1 MALLQLNLMP
11 SNKELRMFAGVWFP
25 SMGAMVSLFL
35 LRKLH
40 SPAAALAAAILVLT
54 LSLCGLAAPGV
65 IRPVYLVLIR
75 LTFPIG
81 WVSSHLILLAA
92 YYLVITPIGFLI
104 RLAHDP
110 MNRSFDRSSGSYWV
124 AREQPDRR
132 SYFRQ
137 S

>member
-1 MALLQLNLMP
+1 
-11 SNKELRMFAGVWFP
+11 MFAGVWFP
-25 SMGAMVSLFL
+25 LMGTMASLFF

-40 SPAAALAAAILVLT
+40 SPAGALAAAIVVLT
-54 LSLCGLAAPGV
+54 LSICGLAVPDV

-75 LTFPIG
+75 LSFPIG
-81 WVSSHLILLAA
+81 WVSSHLILLVA

>member
-1 MALLQLNLMP
+1 
-11 SNKELRMFAGVWFP
+11 MFAGLWFP
-25 SMGAMVSLFL
+25 LMGTMVSLFF

-40 SPAAALAAAILVLT
+40 SPRAALAGAAVVLT
-54 LSLCGLAAPGV
+54 LSLCGLASPRI

-81 WVSSHLILLAA
+81 WLSSHLILFVA
-92 YYLVITPIGFLI
+92 YYMVITPIGFLI